1 MENSKT
7 TPPNL
12 QIEDGEKDEE
22 NESNSTVEENNN
34 NGKNNKSSNNSASVR
49 QYIRS
54 KTPRLRWTP
63 ELHLCFVHAVERLGG
78 DERATPKLVLQLMNV
93 KGLSIAHVKSHLQQ
107 FRNKDFFSTPEIAI
121 FTTSANSHCY
131 KVQIKHH
138 FPLYGM

>member
-93 KGLSIAHVKSHLQQ
+93 KGLSIAHVKSHLQ
-107 FRNKDFFSTPEIAI
+107 
-121 FTTSANSHCY
+121 
-131 KVQIKHH
+131 
-138 FPLYGM
+138 